1 VRQRFLTHHAAARG
15 QHHNNA
21 LWCVMLQ
28 HTRPLFHVITG
39 SQGQCTVRESME
51 TWIYGSLGAHWYT
64 GHWALSSLHV
74 HTHGGALACA
84 GLHSPCPTSP
94 PTAHRFKYQ
103 SSLFILEVLPI
114 FLQTNIQTPKRR
126 PHSQCP
132 VTVLAR

>member
-1 VRQRFLTHHAAARG
+1 MRQRFLTHHAAARG

-64 GHWALSSLHV
+64 GTGHSARFTFTHTGGRWRALDCTAHVPPRHPPLTASSINLVCSSLK
-74 HTHGGALACA
+74 
-84 GLHSPCPTSP
+84 SCPS
-94 PTAHRFKYQ
+94 FYK
-103 SSLFILEVLPI
+103 PI
-114 FLQTNIQTPKRR
+114 FKLQSADLTHNVQ
-126 PHSQCP
+126 
-132 VTVLAR
+132 